1 MKKTLAALL
10 FTLALTAA
18 ASGPAIIGDPAFECR
33 VPVFTSPDSVSQ
45 YYRIPGIVTLPSG
58 RLVVVADRRLEKQN
72 DLPNKIDVVAR
83 YSDDRGQTW
92 SDAVTV
98 VAHDDGGGYG
108 DPALGV
114 DKKTGDLVCVMT
126 HGEGLWTAKEGSHA
140 YINVCRSTDGG
151 ETWSKPV
158 DITPGLYSQTAGK
171 APVKSVTAF
180 ATSGRI
186 LTADDGSMWFVLIT
200 RPGNEK
206 WGNLSNYA
214 VRSTDGGRT
223 WKALPAEVDNDADES
238 KIVELPGKKLLM
250 SIRNRRQGYRK
261 FARSTNRGRT
271 WSAPVESTTL
281 PDPAING
288 DIIQLADGRLLHS
301 IADSHSERENVSLFI
316 SDDSGASWKKIAQ
329 ICPSGSAY
337 SALTLI
343 DGNTI
348 GVVTEENSSENWG
361 YNLWF
366 TRIDLDKI
374 K

>member
-1 MKKTLAALL
+1 MKKTFTAIALACCLS
-10 FTLALTAA
+10 
-18 ASGPAIIGDPAFECR
+18 ASANSHAILGDAAFECR

-58 RLVVVADRRLEKQN
+58 RLVVVADRRLEKQS

-83 YSDDRGQTW
+83 YSDDRGATW
-92 SDAVTV
+92 SDAVLV
-98 VAHDDGGGYG
+98 VAHDEGGGYG

-158 DITPGLYSQTAGK
+158 DITPGLYSQSAGK
-171 APVKSVTAF
+171 APVQSMTAF

-186 LTADDGSMWFVLIT
+186 HTSDDGSMWFVLIT
-200 RPGNEK
+200 RPGDEN
-206 WGNLSNYA
+206 WGTLSNYA

-261 FARSTNRGRT
+261 FAESTNRGRT
-271 WSAPVESTTL
+271 WSTPAASTTL

-288 DIIQLADGRLLHS
+288 DIIRLPDGRLLHS
-301 IADSHSERENVSLFI
+301 IADSHSERKNVSLFI
-316 SDDSGASWKKIAQ
+316 SDDNAATWKKIAE

-348 GVVTEENSSENWG
+348 GVVSEENSSENHG
-361 YNLWF
+361 FNLWF
-366 TRIDLDKI
+366 TRINLDKL